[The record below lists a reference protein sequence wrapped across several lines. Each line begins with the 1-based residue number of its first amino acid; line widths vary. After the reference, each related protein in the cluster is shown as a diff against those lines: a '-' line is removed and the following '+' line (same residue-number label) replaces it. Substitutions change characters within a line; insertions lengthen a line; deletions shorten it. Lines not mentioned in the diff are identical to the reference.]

1 MARSRL
7 ALLDVLLAV
16 LGRVARGAV
25 AAVVIDQ
32 VVAGGVAEAGGGGQ
46 TLVDVA
52 LAIIPSEARVGA
64 VASVEVDPVNALAMV
79 LARVARTVVY
89 ICLAILTRV
98 AGGTVTSV
106 GVDAINARCSI
117 FTGTRCTLVY
127 VCLAVY
133 T

>member
-64 VASVEVDPVNALAMV
+64 VASVEVDPVNALALV
-79 LARVARTVVY
+79 LARVARAVVY

-117 FTGTRCTLVY
+117 FTGT
-127 VCLAVY
+127 
-133 T
+133 